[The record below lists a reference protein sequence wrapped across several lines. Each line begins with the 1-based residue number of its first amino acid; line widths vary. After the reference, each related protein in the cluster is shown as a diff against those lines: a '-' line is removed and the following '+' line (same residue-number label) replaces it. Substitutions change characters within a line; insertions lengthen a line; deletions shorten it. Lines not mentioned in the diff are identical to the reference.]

1 MPGSVID
8 LQMAPGA
15 FLNDMTAAITTIANL
30 DTIWVTANVPE
41 KDTPGM
47 EGVPFLWSAGKYIE
61 RRKRLWEQ
69 VINDN
74 PSFSDDQIVA
84 RLEQFG
90 A

>member
-1 MPGSVID
+1 MINQVRECKQDKI
-8 LQMAPGA
+8 LEA
-15 FLNDMTAAITTIANL
+15 
-30 DTIWVTANVPE
+30 
-41 KDTPGM
+41 
-47 EGVPFLWSAGKYIE
+47 YIE